1 MQVAPF
7 FYKIFVTTQSL
18 QIRRFLGTA
27 FPITPNGGLLTCRH
41 VVAVPIKDNE
51 TLAVFDNEANRLVPI
66 SDFKVPAQP
75 QFDVAFIPNA
85 LQRKKSEFFPLL
97 SPHLVNMGENVYSF
111 GYYLSGKNHHM
122 GYFKG
127 NIVNFLKSDRTP
139 ESVSMSL
146 SYAVI
151 EGLSGSPVLTYHN
164 GPKLVGLCWGNIQ
177 TRVVA
182 HEVLEYR
189 NEKETFQETI
199 NRIVELGQAHHA
211 EALIKFLQEIEV
223 DNFIV
228 SSETVEISGLQD

>member
-41 VVAVPIKDNE
+41 VVDVSIKDNE

-66 SDFKVPAQP
+66 SDFKVPTHP
-75 QFDVAFIPNA
+75 DFDVAFIPNA
-85 LQRKKSEFFPLL
+85 LQREKPEFFPLL
-97 SPHLVNMGENVYSF
+97 SPHLITMGEDIYSF
-111 GYYLSGKNHHM
+111 GYYLSGINLHM
-122 GYFKG
+122 GYFTG

-139 ESVSMSL
+139 ASVSMSL

-164 GPKLVGLCWGNIQ
+164 GPKLVGMCWGNIQ
-177 TRVVA
+177 TRIVA
-182 HEVLEYR
+182 REVMEFED
-189 NEKETFQETI
+189 EKEKFRETI

-211 EALIKFLQEIEV
+211 RALIQFLKEIQV
-223 DNFIV
+223 DDFTV
-228 SSETVEISGLQD
+228 SSESVKNSGL